1 MPFIQKKYY
10 LILSDYVRSREVSM
24 YRKQELG
31 RCLQSLSPEE
41 ISSIHN
47 EALQLLL
54 DDKLAGDP
62 SIVYKRSTTL
72 LVELTTEVKNRSF
85 PQQSSEE
92 TFNEMKELL
101 FKSNR
106 STQLMKDKY
115 ENVLQHMDSG
125 IALFDKEGLLTFV
138 NLQMARILDIP
149 RTTLI
154 GCDVRG
160 IVTHA
165 ALRKT
170 TKRMIIGLFKQMI
183 RQRSRYFELQDAG
196 GRHLLV
202 TVTYG
207 DQLDGDYLISVK
219 DVSEYKQIEQT
230 AYQNDK
236 LAMLGKIAAA
246 IAHEIRNPLT
256 SIRGFIQLL
265 RPHLLAL
272 GKEEYARIILS
283 EIDRANE
290 IINEFLN
297 SSKPSAPMMQLVS
310 INSLLKE
317 VILLTESEAL
327 MKGSV
332 IGYEGSSDGLQVSI
346 DMKQVKQVILNILK
360 NALDAI
366 VELGGE
372 REGRIEVISR
382 KEGRYAEITIRDNG
396 KGMEKQTMNRLFDP
410 FFTTKAE
417 GTGLGLSV
425 SYRIIRNHGGFIKV
439 DSNSGE
445 GTEFT
450 IYLPMVR

>member
-1 MPFIQKKYY
+1 MPFIRKKYD
-10 LILSDYVRSREVSM
+10 LILSDYVRGREVSSN
-24 YRKQELG
+24 RKQELG
-31 RCLQSLSPEE
+31 RYLQSLSPDE
-41 ISSIHN
+41 ISTLHDQ
-47 EALQLLL
+47 ALQPLIEEKML
-54 DDKLAGDP
+54 GDT
-62 SIVYKRSTTL
+62 SMLYKRSTAL
-72 LVELTTEVKNRSF
+72 LVELMTEYKSHPF
-85 PQQSSEE
+85 PQQSTDE
-92 TFNEMKELL
+92 TFNEMRELL

-106 STQLMKDKY
+106 STQLVKDKY

-125 IALFDKEGLLTFV
+125 IALFDKDGLLTFV

-149 RTTLI
+149 RMTLI

-160 IVTHA
+160 IVKHP
-165 ALRKT
+165 ALRKST
-170 TKRMIIGLFKQMI
+170 RRMILGLFRQMI
-183 RQRSRYFELQDAG
+183 CQRSRYFELQDAG

-297 SSKPSAPMMQLVS
+297 SSKPSAPMMQLVP

-317 VILLTESEAL
+317 VILLSESEAL

-332 IGYEGSSDGLQVSI
+332 VNYEESAEVLHVSI
-346 DMKQVKQVILNILK
+346 DVKQVKQVILNILK

-372 REGRIEVISR
+372 REGRIDVISR
-382 KEGRYAEITIRDNG
+382 KEGRYAEIMIRDNG

-439 DSNSGE
+439 DSNIGE